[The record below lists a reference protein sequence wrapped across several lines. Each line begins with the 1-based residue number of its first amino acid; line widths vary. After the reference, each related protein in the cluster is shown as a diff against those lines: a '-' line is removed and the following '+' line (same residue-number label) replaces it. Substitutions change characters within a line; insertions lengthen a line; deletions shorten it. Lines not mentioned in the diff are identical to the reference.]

1 LHVAGRGKSA
11 RPAPQNAILW
21 LLLAQVADKFTDLRQ
36 VFLDM
41 PEKISRN
48 DAMFV
53 KYLSRLGDFENGC
66 AQSTSP

>member
-1 LHVAGRGKSA
+1 V
-11 RPAPQNAILW
+11 
-21 LLLAQVADKFTDLRQ
+21 AQVADKFTDLRQ